1 MNKNDHPNLPVGSRY
16 LGTLP
21 DIVTAKQGH
30 RFDPRQDTWVLREL
44 THEVRLRFN
53 KMPYLESEFKAAFKA
68 ALVWYA
74 QNHSIGYVRSMYT
87 CSRRLFLHMAETS
100 GMPIVEL
107 TSVDIL
113 NYKAHIGKFREW
125 RLGSVSGF
133 LKQWHGLGYA
143 GITKDAVALLNQL
156 RLKGPTSGVAVAT
169 MDPIAGPF
177 TALEH
182 EALQHALNGAYAR
195 NEITLGEYALC
206 WMFIAL
212 GMRPTQYARLKV
224 CDIVQLHAK
233 DGSSTYS
240 VRMPRA
246 KQKGFSNAREQFK
259 ERLLTPRISKLIFEF
274 ARHVESRFTG
284 IIDDPTQAPLFT
296 VGRVEPGSNA
306 DTCHLQA
313 DAVGTRLSAVMSRL
327 NVISE
332 RTGKPLKIHAKR
344 FRMTIGTRAAE
355 EGHGELVIAELL
367 DHSNTKNVG
376 VYVRSTPA
384 IVERIDRAVAMQLA
398 PLAQAFAGKL
408 IAGPSEA
415 LQHDDATRQI
425 RAPAITGKMDAI
437 SSCGKHGFCGFLQPV
452 ACYTCN
458 SFEPWLDGP
467 HEQVLAHL
475 LAERE
480 RLMVAGDAR
489 IAAINDR
496 AVLAVAEVIRRCEAT
511 HAERSAVHG

>member
-1 MNKNDHPNLPVGSRY
+1 VALPN
-16 LGTLP
+16 
-21 DIVTAKQGH
+21 IVTAKQGH
-30 RFDPRQDTWVLREL
+30 RFDPHQDTWVLREL
-44 THEVRLRFN
+44 THEVRLRFD
-53 KMPYLESEFKAAFKA
+53 KMPYLGSDIKAAFKA
-68 ALVWYA
+68 VLVWYA
-74 QNHSIGYVRSMYT
+74 QNHSIGYVRTQYT
-87 CSRRLFLHMAETS
+87 CVRRLFMHKAETS
-100 GMPIVEL
+100 GMPVVEL
-107 TSVDIL
+107 TSVDIT
-113 NYKAHIGKFREW
+113 NYKAHIGKVREW

-133 LKQWHGLGYA
+133 LKQWHRLGYA
-143 GITKDAVALLNQL
+143 GVTKDAVVLLNQL

-195 NEITLGEYALC
+195 SEIPLGEYTLC

-224 CDIVQLHAK
+224 CDVVQLHAK

-246 KQKGFSNAREQFK
+246 KQRGASNARGHFK
-259 ERLLTPRISKLIFEF
+259 DRLLTPQVGKLVFGF
-274 ARHVESRFTG
+274 ARQVEMRFTG
-284 IIDDPTQAPLFT
+284 IIDDPTQAPLFSIE
-296 VGRVEPGSNA
+296 RVDPGTDA
-306 DTCHLQA
+306 DACHLQA
-313 DAVGTRLSAVMSRL
+313 DAIGMRLTAVMSRL

-367 DHSNTKNVG
+367 DHSNTTNVG

-384 IVERIDRAVAMQLA
+384 IIERIDRSVAMQLA

-408 IAGPSEA
+408 INGPSEA
-415 LQHDDATRQI
+415 SRRKDETSQI
-425 RAPAITGKMDAI
+425 RAPAITGKFDEIA
-437 SSCGKHGFCGFLQPV
+437 SCGKNGFCGFLKPI
-452 ACYTCN
+452 ACYSCD

-467 HEQVLAHL
+467 HEQVLDHL
-475 LAERE
+475 LAERK
-480 RLMVAGDAR
+480 RLMDAGDAR

-496 AVLAVAEVIRRCEAT
+496 AILAVAEIIQRCEAAPSKT
-511 HAERSAVHG
+511 SAVRG